1 MTNNS
6 EKVANEVST
15 IWIEEYK
22 MLGADIIQRVGLQ
35 HQLLSLNLIFL
46 STIAGYVF
54 NYGLT
59 NGWDQI
65 VKSEVLILSAI
76 APFVSLIFTWRHIDH
91 DSNIIDK
98 ANYIESVISPN
109 LNRLL
114 NQNGLLGFDRHLT
127 RSRIRRVKS
136 VGLFAWLGNDHVIT
150 ISYALI
156 FIVAGWLIMCKHVEY
171 AGVLK
176 NVYCSF
182 IVVDTILMVITI
194 YMAIKTAF
202 RYRAIGTVD

>member
-1 MTNNS
+1 MTNSS
-6 EKVANEVST
+6 EKAANGAST

-35 HQLLSLNLIFL
+35 HHLLGFNLIFL
-46 STIAGYVF
+46 STIAGYLF

-59 NGWDQI
+59 NGFDQI

-109 LNRLL
+109 INRLFH
-114 NQNGLLGFDRHLT
+114 QDGLLGFGRHLA
-127 RSRIRRVKS
+127 RSRSRRVKS

-156 FIVAGWLIMCKHVEY
+156 FIVYGWLIMCNHVEY
-171 AGVLK
+171 AGALK
-176 NVYCSF
+176 NVYFSF
-182 IVVDTILMVITI
+182 IVLDTILMLITI

-202 RYRAIGTVD
+202 RYRVIVTVD